1 MGANK
6 KIGEMLVAEGI
17 IGEDVAKRVLEEQK
31 GMPVRFGVLL
41 VNSNLVSEGD
51 IARVLSRQYGLEYV
65 DVSRL
70 SIVSKVLLTIPE
82 EMAKRHL
89 ILPVRIENK
98 TLVAVISDPLN
109 IEGVQEMEFSCGM
122 KIRPLIGDQRAVAEA
137 ITYHYKYETSLED
150 IADLSPFAVNIPDI
164 EKGEQSA
171 PIIKLVNLLLT
182 EAVENR
188 ASDIHIEPSKD
199 FVIVRF
205 RIDGVLMERTRLS
218 PWVQGPITSRI
229 KILARL
235 NIAEKRL
242 PQDGG
247 FRSRIAGR
255 DIDMRV
261 STLPVSVGEKTVIR
275 ILDQSHTTALLE
287 DLGLS
292 EKDYARMQTLIQRK
306 KGIILV
312 TGPTGSGKTT
322 TLYAMINRIRSG
334 MINIVTVEDPV
345 EYNIQGIN
353 QVQVRSDIGLTFARC
368 LRSILRQDP
377 DVILIGEIRDEETAE
392 IAFRAALTGH
402 LVLSTLHTNDAVSTI
417 TRLVD
422 IGIPRYMIAS
432 TVIGI
437 ISQRLVRRLCP
448 ACKKTGDNNTCL
460 PQGCYQCN
468 RTGYHGRVG
477 VFEIFTITPGIREII
492 VSGGQEGAIKAAAAG
507 HDIDSL
513 LDDAFDKVKKGVT
526 TPEEVYRVVEAI
538 KES

>member
-1 MGANK
+1 
-6 KIGEMLVAEGI
+6 
-17 IGEDVAKRVLEEQK
+17 
-31 GMPVRFGVLL
+31 
-41 VNSNLVSEGD
+41 
-51 IARVLSRQYGLEYV
+51 
-65 DVSRL
+65 
-70 SIVSKVLLTIPE
+70 
-82 EMAKRHL
+82 
-89 ILPVRIENK
+89 
-98 TLVAVISDPLN
+98 
-109 IEGVQEMEFSCGM
+109 
-122 KIRPLIGDQRAVAEA
+122 
-137 ITYHYKYETSLED
+137 
-150 IADLSPFAVNIPDI
+150 
-164 EKGEQSA
+164 
-171 PIIKLVNLLLT
+171 
-182 EAVENR
+182 
-188 ASDIHIEPSKD
+188 
-199 FVIVRF
+199 
-205 RIDGVLMERTRLS
+205 
-218 PWVQGPITSRI
+218 
-229 KILARL
+229 
-235 NIAEKRL
+235 
-242 PQDGG
+242 
-247 FRSRIAGR
+247 
-255 DIDMRV
+255 
-261 STLPVSVGEKTVIR
+261 VSVGEKTVIR

-322 TLYAMINRIRSG
+322 TLYAMINRIKSG

-392 IAFRAALTGH
+392 IAFRAAMTGH

-422 IGIPRYMIAS
+422 IGIPRYIIAS

-437 ISQRLVRRLCP
+437 LSQRLVRRLCP
-448 ACKKTGDNNTCL
+448 ACKKTGEDNSYL
-460 PQGCYQCN
+460 PQGCYLCN

-477 VFEIFTITPGIREII
+477 VFEVFTITPGIRETI
-492 VSGGQEGAIKAAAAG
+492 VSGGQEGAIKDAAAG
-507 HDIDSL
+507 QGIDNL

>member
-17 IGEDVAKRVLEEQK
+17 IGEDVARRVLEEQK
-31 GMPVRFGVLL
+31 RIPVRFGALL

-51 IARVLSRQYGLEYV
+51 IARALSRQYGLEYV
-65 DVSRL
+65 DVNKL
-70 SIVSKVLLTIPE
+70 SIVSEALSAIPE
-82 EMAKRHL
+82 DMAKRHL

-122 KIRPLIGDQRAVAEA
+122 NIHPLIGDQGAVTEA
-137 ITYHYKYETSLED
+137 ITYHYKYDASVENITDFFPS
-150 IADLSPFAVNIPDI
+150 AVNIPDI

-199 FVIVRF
+199 FVVVRF

-292 EKDYARMQTLIQRK
+292 EKDYVRMQTLIQRK

-322 TLYAMINRIRSG
+322 TLYAMINKIKSG

-392 IAFRAALTGH
+392 IAFRAAMTGH

-422 IGIPRYMIAS
+422 IGIPRYIIAS

-437 ISQRLVRRLCP
+437 LSQRLVRRLCP
-448 ACKKTGDNNTCL
+448 ACKKTGEDNSYL
-460 PQGCYQCN
+460 PQGCYLCN

-477 VFEIFTITPGIREII
+477 VFEVFTITPGIRETI
-492 VSGGQEGAIKAAAAG
+492 VSGGQEGAIKDAAAG
-507 HDIDSL
+507 QGIDNL

>member
-1 MGANK
+1 MDVNK
-6 KIGEMLVAEGI
+6 LA
-17 IGEDVAKRVLEEQK
+17 
-31 GMPVRFGVLL
+31 
-41 VNSNLVSEGD
+41 
-51 IARVLSRQYGLEYV
+51 
-65 DVSRL
+65 
-70 SIVSKVLLTIPE
+70 IVSKALLAIPE

-98 TLVAVISDPLN
+98 TLIAVISDPLN

-122 KIRPLIGDQRAVAEA
+122 KMHPLIGDQSAVTEA
-137 ITYHYKYETSLED
+137 IAYHYKYDASVESMTD
-150 IADLSPFAVNIPDI
+150 FSPSAVNVPDI

-171 PIIKLVNLLLT
+171 PIIKIINLLLT

-261 STLPVSVGEKTVIR
+261 STLPVSIGEKTVIR

-292 EKDYARMQTLIQRK
+292 EKDYARMQILIQRK

-353 QVQVRSDIGLTFARC
+353 QVQVRSDIGLSFARC
-368 LRSILRQDP
+368 LRAILRQDP
-377 DVILIGEIRDEETAE
+377 DVILVGEIRDEETAE
-392 IAFRAALTGH
+392 IAFRAAMTGH

-422 IGIPRYMIAS
+422 IGIPRYIIAS

-448 ACKKTGDNNTCL
+448 ACKKTGDNNACL
-460 PQGCYQCN
+460 PQGCYPCN
-468 RTGYHGRVG
+468 RTGYHGRTG

-492 VSGGQEGAIKAAAAG
+492 VSGGQEGAIRDAVAG
-507 HDIDSL
+507 QGIDNL

-526 TPEEVYRVVEAI
+526 TLEEVYRVVEAI
-538 KES
+538 KGS